1 MDVKVNIKTRQY
13 DNNGSLD
20 TIDVVAFGTLY
31 NKKDDVYVVYKE
43 KEDQLETTTTIKISK
58 DEVSIKRYGSNNST
72 MIFKQDQS
80 NITKYRTQQGLFIIE
95 THTKNLDINFKGN
108 NNIRLSIK
116 YNIKIMDLFEGINQI
131 DIQIEEKNN
140 ICC

>member
-1 MDVKVNIKTRQY
+1 MDVKVNIKTKQY

-31 NKKDDVYVVYKE
+31 NKNDDVYVVYKE
-43 KEDQLETTTTIKISK
+43 KEDQIETTTTIKVSK
-58 DEVSIKRYGSNNST
+58 DEVSIKRFGNSNST

-131 DIQIEEKNN
+131 DIQIEEKR
-140 ICC
+140 